1 MKNIPHFVGALLL
14 MVPSL
19 FLVGCIDST
28 PVNPSF
34 SVTPNQA
41 QKALSNAAA
50 HPKPLRRPLV
60 IVGGFLDP
68 LGSQL
73 LAHDFRNYFHDDAC
87 IIAVPLFA
95 AGSFEDC
102 RKRIVDA
109 VDGAFPGTD
118 PRWTTEVD
126 VIGVSLGGLAARYAA
141 EPPKTPGIRRL
152 CIARLFT
159 IASPL
164 RGANLANWLPCNLHP
179 LQASMRSGSP
189 MLKSMDAAAYEPGNC
204 YPIYPYV
211 CATDY
216 IVGADNAAPAD
227 RIAWWIN
234 RVPWMPPHSSAY
246 LDPRIRADIVRRL
259 RDEPA
264 WATLPA
270 APLPA
275 NASSHSPTTI
285 AAR

>member
-1 MKNIPHFVGALLL
+1 MKIIRHFVGGWLV

-19 FLVGCIDST
+19 FLVGCVDST
-28 PVNPSF
+28 PTNPSF
-34 SVTPNQA
+34 AVTRSQA
-41 QKALSNAAA
+41 RAALSDAAA

-60 IVGGFLDP
+60 IVGGFVDP
-68 LGSQL
+68 LGSQW
-73 LAHDFRNYFHDDAC
+73 LAHDFRNYFHDDDC

-95 AGSFEDC
+95 ANSFEDC
-102 RKRIVDA
+102 RRRIVTA
-109 VDGAFPGTD
+109 VDKAFPSSD
-118 PRWTTEVD
+118 SRWTTEVD
-126 VIGVSLGGLAARYAA
+126 VIGFSLGGLAARYAA
-141 EPPKTPGIRRL
+141 EPPNMPGIRRL

-164 RGANLANWLPCNLHP
+164 RGASLANWLPFNLHP
-179 LQASMRSGSP
+179 LQDSMRSGSP
-189 MLKSMDAAAYEPGNC
+189 ILKCMDAAAYEPGNS

-216 IVGADNAAPAD
+216 IVGAANAAPAY

-234 RVPWMPPHSSAY
+234 RVPWLPPHSSAY

-264 WATLPA
+264 WSTLPA
-270 APLPA
+270 APLP
-275 NASSHSPTTI
+275 
-285 AAR
+285 